1 MDDERQSTPSAP
13 DRERHA
19 LFAGGGSAGHVFPGL
34 AIADVLA
41 ARGWT
46 VTWTGRPAGMERT
59 LVERAGTRYVPLSAA
74 PLVGQGLAGK
84 MRALF
89 TLLLSSWRGR
99 RLVRALGAGIVV
111 GTGGYV
117 SAPAVLGARLGG
129 VPSLLLEPNARAGAA
144 NRFLSRWATGAAVA
158 FADAA
163 PDFACPVETTGA
175 PVRAAFHK
183 ASVAEDRPH
192 PALLVVG
199 GSQGALQINEL
210 MPRVVEQLAG
220 RVASLH
226 VLHQTGVDH
235 LERVREDYTRRRL
248 GGVELETVAFL
259 EDMPAAMAAADL
271 VVSRAGAITLAE
283 ICAAALPA
291 VLVPLRHAGAHQLD
305 NARGVESVG
314 GAVVL
319 ADDEATIERMGE
331 TLLELLN
338 DRERLAAM
346 SVAAGS
352 LAAPDAAR
360 RIADLVGRLE
370 EAA

>member
-1 MDDERQSTPSAP
+1 MDDEPQSTPSTP

-19 LFAGGGSAGHVFPGL
+19 LVAGGGSAGHVFPGL
-34 AIADVLA
+34 AIAEVLA

-46 VTWTGRPAGMERT
+46 VTWTGRPTGMERT
-59 LVERAGTRYVPLSAA
+59 LVEGAGTPYVPLPAA
-74 PLVGQGLAGK
+74 PLVGQGVVGK
-84 MRALF
+84 VRALS
-89 TLLLSSWRGR
+89 TLLVSSWRGR
-99 RLVRALGAGIVV
+99 RLVRELGAGIVV

-144 NRFLSRWATGAAVA
+144 NRFLSRWATRAAVA
-158 FADAA
+158 FDGAA
-163 PDFACPVETTGA
+163 QDFACPVETTGT
-175 PVRAAFHK
+175 PVRAAFHRSS
-183 ASVAEDRPH
+183 AAENRPR
-192 PALLVVG
+192 PTLLVVG

-210 MPRVVEQLAG
+210 MPPVVELLAG
-220 RVASLH
+220 RIEGLH
-226 VLHQTGVDH
+226 VLHQTGADH
-235 LERVREDYTRRRL
+235 LERVRADYGRRRL

-291 VLVPLRHAGAHQLD
+291 VLVPLRHAGGHQLD

-319 ADDEATIERMGE
+319 TDDEATSERMKE

-338 DRERLAAM
+338 DRGRLAAM
-346 SVAAGS
+346 SGAADA
-352 LAAPDAAR
+352 LAVPDAAR
-360 RIADLVGRLE
+360 RIADLVEVLE